1 MCVSYVYII
10 IIYIYTYYIIYIL
23 LYMCI
28 LLCNIHVHKSAKW
41 LKFLGRNLH
50 PYLVYLEF
58 IVLMKPTPGIR
69 QHGWENHR
77 FCGITWEKHGKYGKI
92 TELMVDFPASHAW
105 QRLKKRASLGRAAKK
120 WVYKS
125 LKKTTNWSER
135 SLDPRSRGQFFNLKS
150 HGLSKLSHVYDAIGP

>member
-1 MCVSYVYII
+1 M
-10 IIYIYTYYIIYIL
+10 
-23 LYMCI
+23 
-28 LLCNIHVHKSAKW
+28 
-41 LKFLGRNLH
+41 R
-50 PYLVYLEF
+50 
-58 IVLMKPTPGIR
+58 PTPGIR

-125 LKKTTNWSER
+125 LKKTTN
-135 SLDPRSRGQFFNLKS
+135 
-150 HGLSKLSHVYDAIGP
+150 